1 MGARSELAK
10 DRASIISRVAPR
22 KYLGTCRYHYQLSS
36 MPTPPPFGN
45 PYFSPSAF
53 CTYSKFP
60 QNSIFPNI
68 SFGIERVVDIRG
80 LLAGD
85 ACRHR
90 AWRDRPLR

>member
-1 MGARSELAK
+1 
-10 DRASIISRVAPR
+10 
-22 KYLGTCRYHYQLSS
+22 
-36 MPTPPPFGN
+36 MPMPPPFGN

-68 SFGIERVVDIRG
+68 SFGIEHVVDIGG

-85 ACRHR
+85 ACRH
-90 AWRDRPLR
+90 